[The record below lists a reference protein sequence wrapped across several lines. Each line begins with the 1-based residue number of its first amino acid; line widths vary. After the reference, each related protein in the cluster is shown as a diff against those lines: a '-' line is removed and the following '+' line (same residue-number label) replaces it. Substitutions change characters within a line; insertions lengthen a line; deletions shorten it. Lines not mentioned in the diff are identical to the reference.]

1 MDVLDRI
8 LETKRAEIA
17 ALGGRRAGLERE
29 ARDAVRA
36 AAGRGSGR
44 GFRAALTR
52 PDGGLAVI
60 AEIKRRSPSK
70 GPLAPD
76 LDPAATARAYAE
88 GGAAA
93 LSVLTDREFFG
104 GSLDDLAAARAAAD
118 RPVLRKDFV
127 IDEVQVY
134 ETRLVA
140 DAMLLI
146 AAAVTDDGLLAAL
159 HALAGELGL
168 DVLVEVHDA
177 AEIDRALAVGAGVVG
192 VNARDLGTFAED
204 LATPERLAGRLPDAV
219 VAVAESAIRS
229 PTDASRMAA
238 AGFDAVLVGEML
250 VRSADP
256 TATLRDLTG
265 SPVGARTRPSA
276 PSAPQQETHP

>member
-177 AEIDRALAVGAGVVG
+177 AEIDRALAAGAGVVG